1 MLGDVTIS
9 KHSCCS
15 CEYIYITAYSRN
27 LFFHNQICG
36 FLRPFEVR
44 ILSFYNNCCQ
54 ATKRKPDMLH
64 ITDKLYHRK
73 LYPIYHVNQTHNM
86 IANYCNG
93 KCKSN
98 YHWHTIWAT
107 INAQQFTSIT

>member
-1 MLGDVTIS
+1 
-9 KHSCCS
+9 
-15 CEYIYITAYSRN
+15 
-27 LFFHNQICG
+27 
-36 FLRPFEVR
+36 
-44 ILSFYNNCCQ
+44 
-54 ATKRKPDMLH
+54 
-64 ITDKLYHRK
+64 